1 MADTN
6 LGFCADML
14 KGLLQL
20 FMFFDNQL
28 MDVTKVFY
36 MYSTLLYSLIE
47 YLDLESYKMTTIKIV
62 SYLFMNYE

>member
-47 YLDLESYKMTTIKIV
+47 YLDLEQLQDDHYQNCQ
-62 SYLFMNYE
+62 LFVHEL